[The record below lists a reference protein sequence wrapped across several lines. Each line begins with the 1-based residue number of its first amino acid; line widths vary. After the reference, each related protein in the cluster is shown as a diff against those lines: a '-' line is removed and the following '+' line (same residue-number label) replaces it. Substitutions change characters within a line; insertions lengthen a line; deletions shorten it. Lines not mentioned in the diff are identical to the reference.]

1 MHACSKASPYDVR
14 HLTMVRIVE
23 KEETNMAAVRAAWS
37 DQEVYS
43 KVGKHIR
50 EQVGGLM
57 G

>member
-1 MHACSKASPYDVR
+1 
-14 HLTMVRIVE
+14 MVRIVE
-23 KEETNMAAVRAAWS
+23 KEETNMQAVRAAWS

-50 EQVGGLM
+50 EQVGGLK